1 MAYER
6 YTLRE
11 KWEGITGTSQTKWL
25 AVRHTPYFKSEEEA
39 EEYYDRNRDFI
50 NASSNGRE
58 VAVFRVVHDEILV
71 KELQYNKSMLSKENR
86 FSKGV
91 LPADTTEKVLEVEDG
106 IVTKKE
112 VDGTVY
118 LRKKCARFGTMFWEA
133 EGTPFYTSISSE
145 TYWCS

>member
-1 MAYER
+1 MTYER

-39 EEYYDRNRDFI
+39 EEYYERNFNFI
-50 NASSNGRE
+50 NECNKGRD
-58 VAVFRVVHDEILV
+58 VAVFRVVHDEIMV
-71 KELQYNKSMLSKENR
+71 KELQYNNSMLSKENR

-118 LRKKCARFGTMFWEA
+118 LRKKCARFGTMFWDCLL
-133 EGTPFYTSISSE
+133 YTSPSPRDRG
-145 TYWCS
+145 